1 MENLNLILPEIF
13 ISLSIMFL
21 LVLGVF
27 KKNSSK
33 FTFNLSLLV
42 FLITGIITIN
52 ETFSV
57 SRITL
62 FNESIIIDYMSS
74 LMKLITLSGGF
85 LVLVISSSY
94 LKIFKLHNIEYPILI
109 LSSVLGMMIM
119 ISSNDLIVFYMG
131 LELQSLA
138 LYVLATYNRDQLK
151 SSEAGLKY
159 FVLSAL
165 SSGLLLYGCSLIYG
179 FTGSTNFNVI
189 ANQFNTNEYAITFG
203 IVFILVGLAF
213 KISAVPFHMWA
224 PDVYEGSPTSVTLF
238 FTIVPK
244 IAALTVFIRFLFVP
258 FFDLIEQWQMI
269 LVFLSIASML
279 FGAIAAIG
287 QKNLK
292 RLIAY
297 SSISHMGYALAGLTT
312 GTNEGIQSSISYIS
326 IYLVMNLA
334 FFSCIFMLKRE
345 DKYCNEKLTNAKDAF
360 SGISL
365 DRNFRSKIMRSKG
378 GHMVNPSSG
387 MVSMMTISVID
398 ALRRVSN
405 VEAPVFLDTPGR
417 SLDYKHKEELL
428 NYFWQNDGHQFLIF
442 AHSGEFDTEE
452 TLQKHADKL
461 AKAWSLSWPGDH
473 IDTCYA
479 CGSKKIEGSY
489 NSTINVCK
497 DCND

>member
-1 MENLNLILPEIF
+1 MSNIELVLPEIF

-21 LVLGVF
+21 LILGVF

-33 FTFNLSLLV
+33 IIQNLSLLIL
-42 FLITGIITIN
+42 LITAVITFN
-52 ETFSV
+52 ETLSAKQ
-57 SRITL
+57 ITL
-62 FNESIIIDYMSS
+62 FNESVIIDYLSS
-74 LMKLITLSGGF
+74 FMKIVTLLAAF
-85 LVLVISSSY
+85 IVLLISSNY
-94 LKIFKLHNIEYPILI
+94 LRTFKIFKIEYPILI

-138 LYVLATYNRDQLK
+138 LYVLATFDRDKLK

-179 FTGSTNFNVI
+179 FTGSTNFYVI

-258 FFDLIEQWQMI
+258 FLNLIEQWQMI

-297 SSISHMGYALAGLTT
+297 SSISHVGYALAGLAT
-312 GTNEGIQSSISYIS
+312 GSNDGIQSSVIYIT
-326 IYLVMNLA
+326 IYIIMNLG
-334 FFSCIFMLKRE
+334 FFSCLLMMKRNNVYYEHIDDLSGLSKNHPMLSLSLLIILFSLAGIPPLAGFFAKFYIFKSVIEQSMYFLAIVGLLATVVAAFYYLRIIKIMYFDKEKESYDKDHSLWLKFS
-345 DKYCNEKLTNAKDAF
+345 LTFSTLIILLYFMFPSQLVDAV
-360 SGISL
+360 
-365 DRNFRSKIMRSKG
+365 SKI
-378 GHMVNPSSG
+378 N
-387 MVSMMTISVID
+387 II
-398 ALRRVSN
+398 
-405 VEAPVFLDTPGR
+405 
-417 SLDYKHKEELL
+417 
-428 NYFWQNDGHQFLIF
+428 
-442 AHSGEFDTEE
+442 
-452 TLQKHADKL
+452 
-461 AKAWSLSWPGDH
+461 
-473 IDTCYA
+473 
-479 CGSKKIEGSY
+479 
-489 NSTINVCK
+489 
-497 DCND
+497 